1 MSSSSDSHLSWVL
14 FCCSHSSVGLFFRCS
29 CSLSASSSFRQSIHL
44 AKPQKRRSSTPLPL
58 VNWGQIGLSFLSFC
72 WVDPFMANYIRVLSI
87 LFFYRASIFP
97 LLLQSS
103 PGPSAHCHLKAPTPS
118 LTSSLKRMTF
128 SWCRT
133 QRWRTS
139 NPSSRAGRIITL
151 PTTRGWRSLTPK
163 PESTAT
169 LRQTSPPRPK
179 LKRCPQVPLGPCRK
193 GLWMELWLMRSQD
206 LKITG

>member
-1 MSSSSDSHLSWVL
+1 MSSSSVSHLSWVL

-29 CSLSASSSFRQSIHL
+29 CSLSVSSSSRQSIHS
-44 AKPQKRRSSTPLPL
+44 AKPQKRRNSTPLLL

-72 WVDPFMANYIRVLSI
+72 RVVDPFMATYVRVLSI
-87 LFFYRASIFP
+87 LFFYRASIF
-97 LLLQSS
+97 LLMVQSS
-103 PGPSAHCHLKAPTPS
+103 PGPSAHCRQKAPTPS

-139 NPSSRAGRIITL
+139 NPSSLAGRIITL
-151 PTTRGWRSLTPK
+151 LTTRGWSSLTPK

-179 LKRCPQVPLGPCRK
+179 LKRCPQVLLRPCRK
-193 GLWMELWLMRSQD
+193 GLWMEL
-206 LKITG
+206 